1 MTNAQVRRRPF
12 EAWTSVCSD
21 QSGAW
26 WKENIAC
33 FDRGDYG
40 NKLQWFVARAFDAM
54 HFAFFCYDDIARRD
68 LDGVAVF
75 VDLIF
80 ALAREDRPCILTFR
94 MRMGSNGLTRCNMPG
109 NDD

>member
-80 ALAREDRPCILTFR
+80 ALAREDRPCILIFR